1 MHVLDYFLV
10 ILRSESKK
18 GEQIT
23 RFSSPLHYSMIRTRL
38 PPQEFSN
45 YDHGKCLFNKRINN
59 NLK

>member
-38 PPQEFSN
+38 PLKSFRTTTTENAFSTN
-45 YDHGKCLFNKRINN
+45 ELITT
-59 NLK
+59 